1 MVSRVYSILGP
12 VGCGE
17 GPLFRVSLLL
27 FEPTMRCSASLDL
40 VLASVFVRWLG
51 FDIFASVLSGKD
63 SFFTFFSQCLSLGSF
78 YLMEWLSL
86 YLLMLSS

>member
-1 MVSRVYSILGP
+1 MISRVYSILGP
-12 VGCGE
+12 VGCGD

-27 FEPTMRCSASLDL
+27 FEPTLRCSASLDL

-63 SFFTFFSQCLSLGSF
+63 SFFTLSLGSF